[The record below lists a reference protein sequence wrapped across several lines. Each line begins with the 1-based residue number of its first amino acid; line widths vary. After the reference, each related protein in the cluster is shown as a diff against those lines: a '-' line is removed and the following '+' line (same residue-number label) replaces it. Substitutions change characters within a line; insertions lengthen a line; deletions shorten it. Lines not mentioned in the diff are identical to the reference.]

1 VALANK
7 LWRYLPTADGY
18 SATPENYFPA
28 NQPVDLTGADDMAI
42 DGAISTLI
50 KDGRISKFEGGQ
62 PVGFNITGLDMSLN
76 NPVAIFTAPN
86 ETVQHIYI
94 ADAGNRRVVQLNKD
108 GSFVRQFKP
117 REGEGVS
124 FANLQDIFVDEIGG
138 RLYVLDSNNLY
149 LGNIPNE

>member
-1 VALANK
+1 L
-7 LWRYLPTADGY
+7 
-18 SATPENYFPA
+18 S
-28 NQPVDLTGADDMAI
+28 
-42 DGAISTLI
+42 
-50 KDGRISKFEGGQ
+50 
-62 PVGFNITGLDMSLN
+62 

-86 ETVQHIYI
+86 ESVQHIYV

-138 RLYVLDSNNLY
+138 RLYVLDSNSLY
-149 LGNIPNE
+149 VGNIPNE